1 MGIAGQMA
9 AANADKEALAAEYAE
24 VVLAIR
30 GLEKKKEAIKFK
42 LEPLMQPKE
51 RVGLVVKSVSDGLD
65 VPADSELLESLEAK
79 YPGITRKELN
89 AKKVREMFKDRPE
102 IEKDFPTKP
111 GYALRVESP

>member
-9 AANADKEALAAEYAE
+9 QANAEKEALAHEYAE
-24 VVLAIR
+24 TVLAIR
-30 GLEKKKEAIKFK
+30 GLEKKKEALKFK

-51 RVGLVVKSVSDGLD
+51 RVGLVVKTVSESLD
-65 VPADSELLESLEAK
+65 VPSDSELLDTLEKK
-79 YPGITRKELN
+79 YPGIVRRELN
-89 AKKVREMFKDRPE
+89 SKKVRGMMEENPS